1 MSEIELKFQIPEA
14 FQDMIYQDFCASKVY
29 KQRLLAH
36 YYDTEDFQLAQ
47 QSIALRLRLEQGHWI
62 QTLKYKT
69 EQHIERF
76 EFESDL
82 GKKKQPKLNLG
93 VYQDHFD
100 ELPTLLT
107 TPDAAQNFQIKFST
121 DVERVS
127 KILLFNQSEIEV
139 CLDIGHLVFQNEK
152 LRIFELEFELVQGT
166 IHDLIR
172 CIEPWMNKYQLWL
185 DTRSK
190 SQRGDLHL
198 QQQDVLLPQYA
209 EPILLDQ
216 EMTTNSA
223 VQLILNNTF
232 KHFLPNATAL
242 ASGSYNSEHVH
253 QARVA
258 IRRMRSALKSY
269 AHLVHNISPHWAA
282 QLRIIFQSLGHAR
295 DTDAIRET
303 LLPQLQQ
310 AGCTHLDIPN
320 AENYHNQIMWI
331 FQSVETNQLI
341 LELMDYMTSEPS
353 LKNKKEK
360 PFIKYAEKI
369 LKKTHQQIA
378 DDIGHFSQ
386 LEDEEKHMLRK
397 RFKHL
402 RYNIEFVRSL
412 YRKKAV
418 KHYLTAIKP
427 IQELLGQ
434 YNDLLVAEQFFHELP
449 ENEEIICAIHWLKQQ
464 EKQQLKHVDKQLKAF
479 RKIKPF
485 WA

>member
-47 QSIALRLRLEQGHWI
+47 QSIALRLRLEQSHWI

-69 EQHIERF
+69 ARQIERF

-93 VYQDHFD
+93 VYQDHLD

-107 TPDAAQNFQIKFST
+107 TPDAAQKFQIKFST
-121 DVERVS
+121 DVKRIS

-152 LRIFELEFELVQGT
+152 LRIFEIEFELVQGS

-198 QQQDVLLPQYA
+198 QQQDMLLPQYA

-223 VQLILNNTF
+223 VQIILNNTF

-269 AHLVHNISPHWAA
+269 AHL
-282 QLRIIFQSLGHAR
+282 
-295 DTDAIRET
+295 
-303 LLPQLQQ
+303 
-310 AGCTHLDIPN
+310 
-320 AENYHNQIMWI
+320 
-331 FQSVETNQLI
+331 
-341 LELMDYMTSEPS
+341 
-353 LKNKKEK
+353 
-360 PFIKYAEKI
+360 
-369 LKKTHQQIA
+369 
-378 DDIGHFSQ
+378 
-386 LEDEEKHMLRK
+386 
-397 RFKHL
+397 
-402 RYNIEFVRSL
+402 
-412 YRKKAV
+412 
-418 KHYLTAIKP
+418 
-427 IQELLGQ
+427 
-434 YNDLLVAEQFFHELP
+434 
-449 ENEEIICAIHWLKQQ
+449 
-464 EKQQLKHVDKQLKAF
+464 
-479 RKIKPF
+479 
-485 WA
+485 

>member
-1 MSEIELKFQIPEA
+1 MSEIELKFQIPDA

-36 YYDTEDFQLAQ
+36 YYDTPDFQLAQ

-82 GKKKQPKLNLG
+82 GKKKQPKLNLAL
-93 VYQDHFD
+93 YQDHID
-100 ELPTLLT
+100 ELPALFT
-107 TPDAAQNFQIKFST
+107 TEDASQNFKIKFST
-121 DVERVS
+121 DVERIS

-139 CLDIGHLVFQNEK
+139 CLDIGHLVFQQEK
-152 LRIFELEFELVQGT
+152 LRIFEIEFELVQGS

-198 QQQDVLLPQYA
+198 QQQDMLLPQYA
-209 EPILLDQ
+209 EPVVLDQ
-216 EMTTNSA
+216 AMTSNAA
-223 VQLILNNTF
+223 VHAILNNTF
-232 KHFLPNATAL
+232 KHLLPNATAL
-242 ASGSYNSEHVH
+242 ASGFYNSEHIH

-269 AHLVHNISPHWAA
+269 ANLVHDIPPYWAA
-282 QLRIIFQSLGHAR
+282 QLRIIFQSLGNAR

-310 AGCTHLDIPN
+310 AGCSHLEIPT
-320 AENYHNQIMWI
+320 AESYHNQVMWI
-331 FQSVETNQLI
+331 FQSTETNQLI
-341 LELMDYMTSEPS
+341 LELMNYMTSELSP
-353 LKNKKEK
+353 KNKKKK
-360 PFIKYAEKI
+360 PFLKYAEKN
-369 LKKTHQQIA
+369 LKKTHQRIA

-386 LEDEEKHMLRK
+386 LEDEEKHKLRK
-397 RFKHL
+397 CFKHL

-412 YRKKAV
+412 YSNKAV
-418 KHYLTAIKP
+418 KDYLKAIKP

-449 ENEEIICAIHWLKQQ
+449 ENEEIHCAIDWLNQQ
-464 EKQQLKHVDKQLKAF
+464 EKQQLKHIDKQLKAF
-479 RKIKPF
+479 KKIKPF
-485 WA
+485 WS